1 MRLDSNKNH
10 VAFMCHF
17 DIVVCGGNAERLQ
30 KQIAYIQQLN
40 KPSYAV
46 RECPRHALASWR

>member
-10 VAFMCHF
+10 VAFMRHF

-30 KQIAYIQQLN
+30 TQIAYIQQLN